1 MNSCCINRLSELTCV
16 TPTGKSIWFKCRY
29 SSCHGGV
36 GHVVVT
42 ASDGS
47 VLYDGDPTTAT
58 SKYVYI
64 DLDTAKLNTLGG
76 TMDVTYKPGDRAW
89 GGHTCSRA
97 TFDWGYAGNEQLVVG
112 TAYLDNTGG
121 QNDLGNTCATGSS
134 QTRCNTFQIPIG
146 SLTSTT
152 QGTTLPNG
160 FYAKTRNVCFISRPT
175 CTTWIEAVTAP
186 KRGINFL
193 PAGSKLATIPAGKS
207 LLLALINYAT
217 LGVANTAP
225 GAELNVTSGG
235 QILSTIPIS
244 LGSNGSPISPYP
256 FDGISVDG
264 LPLKITNT
272 WGLPVDLEVGTG
284 LVNFPGI
291 YNGLAGI
298 RVDDSLAYIIS

>member
-1 MNSCCINRLSELTCV
+1 
-16 TPTGKSIWFKCRY
+16 
-29 SSCHGGV
+29 V